1 MKFYHRTSIRSIG
14 LKQITNWEVK
24 VEVKTLSKSAHWVK
38 CDYKR
43 LDDAGEVQTYIGQG
57 VYCSNCRTG
66 RHKNEVIDWVCCP
79 NCGATIKN
87 IIKSEGDINE

>member
-1 MKFYHRTSIRSIG
+1 M
-14 LKQITNWEVK
+14 N
-24 VEVKTLSKSAHWVK
+24 TLHKSAYWVK

-66 RHKNEVIDWVCCP
+66 RRKNEVVDWVCCP

-87 IIKSEGDINE
+87 IIKSKGDTHE